1 MTPPHRVPHLAQGAW
16 TAHLPGSSPPPR
28 QAYHPSS
35 VPRAQSQRP
44 LAVAATLGSRQR
56 CCRRSAS
63 EPVCLCRVGAGA
75 LKTSLSYITVPQ
87 ARFTV
92 RGLHHRSILYL
103 SVFIPF

>member
-1 MTPPHRVPHLAQGAW
+1 MA
-16 TAHLPGSSPPPR
+16 PR
-28 QAYHPSS
+28 
-35 VPRAQSQRP
+35 
-44 LAVAATLGSRQR
+44 LGRR
-56 CCRRSAS
+56 GRLVMGKEAGCRRSAS